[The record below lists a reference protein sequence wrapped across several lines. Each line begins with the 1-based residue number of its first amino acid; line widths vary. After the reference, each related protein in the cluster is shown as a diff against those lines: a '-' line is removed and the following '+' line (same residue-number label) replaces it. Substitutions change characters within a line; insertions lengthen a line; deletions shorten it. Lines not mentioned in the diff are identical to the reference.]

1 MHWMSEVETEE
12 LVPDTGSQAEVQTV
26 VRKDTVRIVLV
37 NPNIELFPLDLLDFV
52 FSLQLRQLANM
63 CSPDLKMIYN

>member
-1 MHWMSEVETEE
+1 MSEVEREE

-37 NPNIELFPLDLLDFV
+37 NPTIELFPLPVDLLYFV

>member
-37 NPNIELFPLDLLDFV
+37 NPTIELFPLDLLDFV
-52 FSLQLRQLANM
+52 FSLQLRQLANITG
-63 CSPDLKMIYN
+63 PQDDL

>member
-1 MHWMSEVETEE
+1 MSEVETEE

-37 NPNIELFPLDLLDFV
+37 NPTSIELFPLDLLDFV

-63 CSPDLKMIYN
+63 CSPDLKMI

>member
-1 MHWMSEVETEE
+1 MSEVETEE

-37 NPNIELFPLDLLDFV
+37 NPTIELFPLDLLDFV